1 MGLILKATLAP
12 PRSSISRSDHTPYRG
27 GIYRGSAIYTISYKL
42 PMKTDLNKISKPTS
56 INELVVEIEK
66 HPDRYQHLKVFL
78 RRENSTGIPDFGE
91 EYLAVSPSGFGLYRI
106 NSTDYQNGRIIL
118 SLTEAST
125 NKAVQYSLDV
135 NNQHPS
141 CIFIRYKDVKNMVFD
156 ECMKSK
162 INDNELLELIED
174 KNGN

>member
-1 MGLILKATLAP
+1 
-12 PRSSISRSDHTPYRG
+12 
-27 GIYRGSAIYTISYKL
+27 
-42 PMKTDLNKISKPTS
+42 MKTGTNELSKPTS
-56 INELVVEIEK
+56 INELVQDIEK
-66 HPDRYQHLKVFL
+66 HPDRYQHLKIFL
-78 RRENSTGIPDFGE
+78 RHDNSTGIPDFGE
-91 EYLAVSPSGFGLYRI
+91 EFLAVSPSGFGLYRI
-106 NSTDYQNGRIIL
+106 NSADYQNGRIIL
-118 SLTEAST
+118 SLTEVST

>member
-1 MGLILKATLAP
+1 MIEKK
-12 PRSSISRSDHTPYRG
+12 Y
-27 GIYRGSAIYTISYKL
+27 
-42 PMKTDLNKISKPTS
+42 PTS
-56 INELVVEIEK
+56 LDEMVSEMEK
-66 HPDRYQHLKVFL
+66 YPDAYQHLKVFL
-78 RRENSTGIPDFGE
+78 IHENSTGIPDFGE
-91 EYLAVSPSGFGLYRI
+91 EYLGVSPSGFGLYRI

-118 SLTEAST
+118 SLTEVST

-141 CIFIRYKDVKNMVFD
+141 CIFIRWKDVKNMVFD

>member
-1 MGLILKATLAP
+1 MGG
-12 PRSSISRSDHTPYRG
+12 SIG
-27 GIYRGSAIYTISYKL
+27 GGYGGSALYTNSYKL
-42 PMKTDLNKISKPTS
+42 PMKTGTNELSKPTS
-56 INELVVEIEK
+56 INELVQDIEK
-66 HPDRYQHLKVFL
+66 HPDRYQHLKIFL
-78 RRENSTGIPDFGE
+78 RHDNSTGIPDFGE
-91 EYLAVSPSGFGLYRI
+91 EFLAVSPSGFGLYRI
-106 NSTDYQNGRIIL
+106 NSADYQNGRIIL
-118 SLTEAST
+118 SLTEVST

>member
-1 MGLILKATLAP
+1 MERKYP
-12 PRSSISRSDHTPYRG
+12 NSIDEMVSE
-27 GIYRGSAIYTISYKL
+27 
-42 PMKTDLNKISKPTS
+42 M
-56 INELVVEIEK
+56 EK
-66 HPDRYQHLKVFL
+66 HPDVYQHLKVFL
-78 RRENSTGIPDFGE
+78 RHENSTGIPDFGE
-91 EYLAVSPSGFGLYRI
+91 DYLAVSPSGFGLYRI

-118 SLTEAST
+118 SLTEVST

-141 CIFIRYKDVKNMVFD
+141 CIFIRYKDVKNMVFN